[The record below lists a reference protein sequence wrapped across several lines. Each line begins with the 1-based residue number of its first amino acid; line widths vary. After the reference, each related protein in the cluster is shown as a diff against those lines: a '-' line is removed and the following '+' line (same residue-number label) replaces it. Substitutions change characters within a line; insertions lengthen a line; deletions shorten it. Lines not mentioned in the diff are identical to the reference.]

1 VPKWIRNIRRHFD
14 LGDSRRADR
23 IEYMAECFAARP
35 GLSIPQTFS
44 DWTGTKG
51 AYRAL
56 SNDKI
61 TPEAIVAGLRDDTV
75 TRVHAEPTMVL
86 ALHDTTSLDFSD
98 HPATAGLGPL
108 GGGDGSAGHG
118 FWAHSV
124 LAASAIGVPLGLLHQ
139 QTWVRDPDTVGKHH
153 QRRDLPIEEKESYRW
168 QVGLRAVHSAVP
180 EHSSVLNIGDRE
192 ADIYALL
199 AEPRR
204 AKSHLLIRASQPRR
218 VQGEHK
224 NLWAAVEA
232 ASEAGRHE
240 MLVRQHPTHTMRKVT
255 VAVRF
260 CEVTLL
266 PPANG
271 VRDTKVPSVT
281 VTAILARE
289 VEGSSD
295 TGHAPLEWLLLTD
308 LPVEDFHDAVRML
321 RYYGLRWLIER
332 FHYTLKSGCKLEDRQ
347 LRTVG
352 ALLRL
357 LAIYCIVA
365 WRLLWLTYAAREHGD
380 EPCTVAFSELEWHI
394 LYWRRHGRKALP
406 AKPPSL
412 REATRWLGQL
422 GGFLARK
429 GDGEPG
435 VKVLWRG
442 IMELHSNVTGY
453 LLANPF
459 PQDVGN
465 A

>member
-1 VPKWIRNIRRHFD
+1 MLKWIADISRHLD

-23 IEYMAECFAARP
+23 IAYMTECFAAKP
-35 GLSIPQTFS
+35 GLSIPQTFGA
-44 DWTGTKG
+44 WPATKG

-61 TPEAIVAGLRDDTV
+61 TPEAILAALRDDTV
-75 TRVHAEPTMVL
+75 ARVQAEETMVL

-124 LAASAIGVPLGLLHQ
+124 LAASSIGVPLGLLHQ
-139 QTWVRDPDTVGKHH
+139 ENWVRDSAEIGKHH
-153 QRRDLPIEEKESYRW
+153 QRRDLPIEDKESYRW
-168 QVGLRAVHSAVP
+168 IVGLKAVHSALAENIP
-180 EHSSVLNIGDRE
+180 VLNIGDRE
-192 ADIYALL
+192 ADIYALW
-199 AEPRR
+199 AAPRR
-204 AKSHLLIRASQPRR
+204 KKSHFLIRASQPRR

-232 ASEAGRHE
+232 APEAGRHE

-255 VAVRF
+255 VALRF

-271 VRDTKVPSVT
+271 VRDTDVPSVT

-308 LPVEDFHDAVRML
+308 LPVADLDDAVRML
-321 RYYGLRWLIER
+321 RYYSLRWLIER

-365 WRLLWLTYAAREHGD
+365 WRLLWLTYAAREHAN

-406 AKPPSL
+406 DKPPSL

-442 IMELHSNVTGY
+442 IMELHSNVVGY
-453 LLANPF
+453 LLANPS